1 MRKRGG
7 GKGGEKGEEEPGSIM
22 FCLLLHYSGDCLL
35 KSDCQAEPPI
45 PVLSCVHKAQLASS
59 VLPPIA
65 SVDLATV
72 KWCRWKCE
80 WRVSPESHL
89 GLTEVEEDGAQSSVK
104 VGVGWLAIRAENG
117 NSSEYSEQLALGSAL
132 ATGL

>member
-7 GKGGEKGEEEPGSIM
+7 GKAGEKGEGEPGSIM

-35 KSDCQAEPPI
+35 KSDCQAEPPV
-45 PVLSCVHKAQLASS
+45 PVLSCRHKAQLASS

-65 SVDLATV
+65 AIDLATV

-80 WRVSPESHL
+80 WKVSPQSNL
-89 GLTEVEEDGAQSSVK
+89 GLTEVEEGGAQGSAR

-117 NSSEYSEQLALGSAL
+117 NSSEYSEQLPSGSAL